1 MEKALM
7 IKKLKGFI
15 YAEFGTAKNYADSKG
30 FSSAHISAILRG
42 EKEPTK
48 DILKDISLVKEVSVT
63 YSQT

>member
-1 MEKALM
+1 MNKEKM
-7 IKKLKGFI
+7 IKKLKDFI
-15 YAEFGTAKNYADSKG
+15 YFEHGTAKAYADSKG
-30 FSSAHISAILRG
+30 VSSAHISAILRG